1 MDGGR
6 LAGTITLAQAEKEMA
21 EGHGDRV
28 LGELLP
34 VDVPNPLLTS
44 ESFPHLHMDHPLDMA
59 LRRMA
64 HSKLNVLPVVGR
76 ADIRDLKGVVS
87 LQDILQAYGVA
98 GEKGA
103 APAASEEVRA
113 SRRLVPGVI
122 AAGLAVLLVIGFLN
136 YYYRSA
142 RSRARRAIL
151 QDAATSCC
159 SRTAMTKRCSSSATH
174 FRERRGIHNTGW
186 RWGWLWPRT
195 SISPKHRFI

>member
-6 LAGTITLAQAEKEMA
+6 LAGTITLAQVEQEMA

-44 ESFPHLHMDHPLDMA
+44 ENFPHLHMDHPLDMA

-87 LQDILQAYGVA
+87 LKDILEAYGVA

-103 APAASEEVRA
+103 DAGSERRDSRVPQTGAGSDRRGAGGGAGDWIPQLLLPVRA
-113 SRRLVPGVI
+113 V
-122 AAGLAVLLVIGFLN
+122 A
-136 YYYRSA
+136 SA
-142 RSRARRAIL
+142 PRNITRP
-151 QDAATSCC
+151 ATSCC
-159 SRTAMTKRCSSSATH
+159 SRTAMTKRYSSIATRCRPR
-174 FRERRGIHNTGW
+174 REIRNIGW
-186 RWGWLWPRT
+186 RWGWLW
-195 SISPKHRFI
+195 